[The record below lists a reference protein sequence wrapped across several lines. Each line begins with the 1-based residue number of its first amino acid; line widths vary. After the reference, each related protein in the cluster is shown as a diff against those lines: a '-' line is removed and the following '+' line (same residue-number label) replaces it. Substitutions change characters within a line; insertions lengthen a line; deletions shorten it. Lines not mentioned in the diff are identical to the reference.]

1 MLVFVRSMVW
11 NLTNNDLREIFEVFD
26 IFPIDFYS
34 NIIFLYFM
42 NILQI
47 ALKNKVVV
55 VTAQKIKTY
64 NLTTLMS

>member
-11 NLTNNDLREIFEVFD
+11 DLTNNDLREIFEVFD

-42 NILQI
+42 NIL
-47 ALKNKVVV
+47 
-55 VTAQKIKTY
+55 
-64 NLTTLMS
+64 